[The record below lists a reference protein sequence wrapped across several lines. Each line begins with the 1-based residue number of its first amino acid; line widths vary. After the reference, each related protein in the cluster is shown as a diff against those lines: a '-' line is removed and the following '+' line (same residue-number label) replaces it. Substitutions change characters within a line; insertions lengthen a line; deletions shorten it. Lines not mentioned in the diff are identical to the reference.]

1 MKGKNIA
8 WLISVIVGVVALAAG
23 VAVLI
28 DRLIKKK
35 ENCYEGYI
43 ESDCTPEE
51 LAEETA
57 EQ

>member
-35 ENCYEGYI
+35 
-43 ESDCTPEE
+43 
-51 LAEETA
+51 
-57 EQ
+57 